1 MGEVTNR
8 ARVLQWQPSNLMTP
22 TQLAAEAER
31 VAKESKLEFEVLERA
46 DMEKLGMGALL
57 AVARGSHEPPKL
69 VFMRYRPKAK
79 SDSKK
84 VLALVGKGITF
95 DSGGISLKPNPG
107 MSDMKA
113 DMSGAA
119 AVIETMTLIAK
130 MQAPIEVLAIAAIT
144 ENMPGGGAIKP
155 GDVVTAM
162 NGKTI
167 EINNTDAEGRLVLAD
182 GLCYAAKRGA
192 SHLVDVATLTGS
204 AIIAMGR
211 VVTAAMTTS
220 PLLLEQLQRAGALA
234 GERISELPMNPEYDI
249 ALITDIAD
257 MHNTSGTGDAG
268 ASYAAVFL
276 REFTSD
282 LPWVHLDIG
291 GTAYHNADLLGRLVP
306 KGPTG
311 VMTRTLAHLPF
322 QML

>member
-1 MGEVTNR
+1 TNR
-8 ARVLQWQPSNLMTP
+8 ARVLQWQPSNLLTP

-31 VAKESKLEFEVLERA
+31 VAKDGKLEIEVLERG
-46 DMEKLGMGALL
+46 DMEKLGMGALA
-57 AVARGSHEPPKL
+57 AVARGSHQPPKL
-69 VFMRYRPKAK
+69 VYLRYRPKAK

-84 VLALVGKGITF
+84 VLGLVGKGITF

-130 MQAPIEVLAIAAIT
+130 MQAPIEVIAVAALT

-192 SHLVDVATLTGS
+192 SHLITVATLTGS
-204 AIIAMGR
+204 AVVAMGR
-211 VVTAAMTTS
+211 VVTAAMGTS
-220 PLLLEQLQRAGALA
+220 PQLLEQLRRAGALA
-234 GERISELPMNPEYDI
+234 GERIAELPMTPEYDI

-257 MHNTSGTGDAG
+257 MHNTAGTTGDAG
-268 ASYAAVFL
+268 SIYAAVFL
-276 REFTSD
+276 REFTND
-282 LPWVHLDIG
+282 LPWVHLDIA
-291 GTAYHNADLLGRLVP
+291 GTAYHTADLLGRLVP
-306 KGPTG
+306 KGPSG